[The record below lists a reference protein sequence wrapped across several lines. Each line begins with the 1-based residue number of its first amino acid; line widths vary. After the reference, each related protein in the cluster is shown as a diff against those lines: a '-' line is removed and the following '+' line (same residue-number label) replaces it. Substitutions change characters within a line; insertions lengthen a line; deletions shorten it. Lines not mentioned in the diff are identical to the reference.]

1 MAIGTRSEP
10 EVDTHVD
17 GETGYET
24 MLMVYVCSQRTYAVG
39 REDVVLKIQL
49 NDEL

>member
-1 MAIGTRSEP
+1 MAIGIGGEP
-10 EVDTHVD
+10 KINTHVD

-24 MLMVYVCSQRTYAVG
+24 VLVVYVCSQRTYAVG
-39 REDVVLKIQL
+39 REYVVLEIQL